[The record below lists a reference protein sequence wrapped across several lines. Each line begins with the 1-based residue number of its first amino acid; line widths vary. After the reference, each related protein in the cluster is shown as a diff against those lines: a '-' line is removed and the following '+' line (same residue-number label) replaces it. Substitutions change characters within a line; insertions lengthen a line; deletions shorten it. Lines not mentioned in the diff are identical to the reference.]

1 MTTTTQNFNTITG
14 TPAYRIAQYITGASG
29 EITVSFQVGVVV
41 DGTFTQLAAP
51 AHSLTATEAAE
62 VVAAVSADAVAPM
75 LTQLQN
81 LTVAKLRA
89 LGRINF

>member
-1 MTTTTQNFNTITG
+1 
-14 TPAYRIAQYITGASG
+14 
-29 EITVSFQVGVVV
+29 VV

-51 AHSLTATEAAE
+51 AHSLTANEAAE
-62 VVAAVSADAVAPM
+62 VMAAVSADTDTPM
-75 LTQLQN
+75 LTQVQN